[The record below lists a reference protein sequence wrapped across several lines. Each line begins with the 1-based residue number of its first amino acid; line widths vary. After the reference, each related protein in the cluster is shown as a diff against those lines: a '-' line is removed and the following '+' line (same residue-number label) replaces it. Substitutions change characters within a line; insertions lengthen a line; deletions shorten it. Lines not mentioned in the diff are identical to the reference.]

1 MKQTTNLNLEGFP
14 EPPYALVVCEKPSVA
29 RRIAEAL
36 GTSRFAR
43 IRGLQKNSDPAAKRK
58 SGLQSTAFLAVSQ
71 NGPSFV
77 VCSALGHLYG
87 LTDVIGNR
95 NKYPI
100 FDVKWVPISRKRN
113 GSGQKTSMASQQII
127 KSISFLSKR
136 ATSYIHACD
145 YDQEGEVIGY
155 NILEYACDNK
165 YEQSFRA
172 KYSALTDQEIRNSF
186 ENLLPPSKRLAEAGR
201 SRHLIDFFYGVNLS
215 RALTQA
221 FLKSG
226 NHKKNY
232 NLSIGRVQGPTL
244 SFVVEKEL
252 SIKNHIPL
260 PYWTINAEFE
270 KDGRVIKAH
279 YYQNK
284 IEKLSESTAIVNACS
299 DKDGRVTDI
308 KIHDNIL
315 CPPSPFNLGDLQKE
329 AYRVFGFSPSYTLSI
344 AEKLYISTLIS
355 YPRTSSQRLPHSIN
369 YRKIISDLSESAN
382 FRAAEYRIK
391 SRRRSYELNVVD
403 SISKICRDLLTNSI
417 RLSPNNGKKT
427 DPAHPAIYPTGEKP
441 KGTLNA
447 NEFRI
452 FDLIVRRFLAT
463 FGPPA
468 ISQHTTVTIFV
479 TEKHSFEAN
488 AKTTTDEGWIG
499 IYRPYI
505 GICLEAGSQ
514 SYLRDLQEGD
524 ILKNNAITVTNRF
537 TQPPSRFNQSS
548 LLEEMESKKIGTKA
562 TRSEIIST
570 LFKRN
575 YITNFSSPKN
585 ASDYRQNDDFDGG
598 GIQATALGTEIVQC
612 MHQYIPTIVST
623 DLTRS
628 MEKLLEGIAAG
639 NTRSDSVIEYAK
651 DKLRKAI
658 LPLKEKE
665 IEIGKRIV
673 DATNV
678 TMDNKQVILGTCPV
692 CRNGSLYILKS
703 TKTKKRFVGCT
714 NYRSGMCKATATLP
728 QKGSI
733 RVTGKFCTS
742 CQWPLLESTYGYGK
756 RYRWTF
762 CINTKCFS
770 KTD

>member
-36 GTSRFAR
+36 GTSHFAR
-43 IRGLQKNSDPAAKRK
+43 IRCLQKNPDPAAKRK
-58 SGLQSTAFLAVSQ
+58 PGLQSNAFLAVSQ
-71 NGPSFV
+71 NGQSFV

-87 LTDVIGNR
+87 LIDVNGNR

-100 FDVKWVPISRKRN
+100 FDVKWAPISRKRN
-113 GSGQKTSMASQQII
+113 GGGQKTSMVSQQII

-155 NILEYACDNK
+155 NVLEYACDSK
-165 YEQSFRA
+165 YGQSSRA
-172 KYSALTDQEIRNSF
+172 KYSALTDREIRNSF
-186 ENLLPPSKRLAEAGR
+186 KNLLPPSKRLAEAGR

-215 RALTQA
+215 RALTHA
-221 FLKSG
+221 FMKSG
-226 NHKKNY
+226 NHKKYY

-252 SIKNHIPL
+252 SIKNHVPL

-270 KDGRVIKAH
+270 KDGRIIKAH
-279 YYQNK
+279 YYRNK

-308 KIHDNIL
+308 KIHNNTL
-315 CPPSPFNLGDLQKE
+315 RPPSPFNLGDLQKE

-355 YPRTSSQRLPHSIN
+355 YPRTSSQRLPSSID
-369 YRKIISDLSESAN
+369 YRRIISDLSESAN

-391 SRRRSYELNVVD
+391 SRMGSCEPGVVD
-403 SISKICRDLLTNSI
+403 NISKVSRDLLINSI

-441 KGTLNA
+441 RRLNA

-463 FGPPA
+463 FGLPA
-468 ISQHTTVTIFV
+468 IIQHTHVTIFV

-505 GICLEAGSQ
+505 GISLETGSQ
-514 SYLRDLQEGD
+514 SYLQDLQEGN
-524 ILKNNAITVTNRF
+524 ILKNNAITMTNRF

-585 ASDYRQNDDFDGG
+585 AYSRQNEDFDGG

-612 MHQYIPTIVST
+612 MRQYIPTIVST

-628 MEKLLEGIAAG
+628 MEELLEGIAAG
-639 NTRSDSVIEYAK
+639 NTRSESVIEYAK
-651 DKLRKAI
+651 DKLRNAI

-665 IEIGKRIV
+665 FEIGKRIA
-673 DATNV
+673 DATYV
-678 TMDNKQVILGTCPV
+678 TMDNKQVTLGTCPV
-692 CRNGSLYILKS
+692 CRNGSLCILKS

-714 NYRSGMCKATATLP
+714 NYRSGMCKTTATLP

-733 RVTGKFCTS
+733 RATGKFCTS

-756 RYRWTF
+756 SYRWRF
-762 CINTKCFS
+762 CINTKCSS
-770 KTD
+770 KTA